1 MKNDILVFIVSMIN
15 GASVSAKEEIFK
27 QKEVIEDIEFL
38 SNLYLKINK
47 MDNTQIHIETIK
59 DIDTLSNFTKH
70 EKNVLVLF
78 LLDRFL

>member
-15 GASVSAKEEIFK
+15 GATICAKEETFE

-47 MDNTQIHIETIK
+47 MDNTQIHIETTE
-59 DIDTLSNFTKH
+59 DIDVLSNFTKH
-70 EKNVLVLF
+70 EKTVLDLF
-78 LLDRFL
+78 LLEKFF

>member
-15 GASVSAKEEIFK
+15 GAAICAKEETFK

-47 MDNTQIHIETIK
+47 MDNTQIYIETIE
-59 DIDTLSNFTKH
+59 DINTLSNFTKH
-70 EKNVLVLF
+70 EKDLLILF

>member
-15 GASVSAKEEIFK
+15 AATVCAKEETFK

-47 MDNTQIHIETIK
+47 MDNTQIHIETME
-59 DIDTLSNFTKH
+59 DIDILSNFTKH

>member
-15 GASVSAKEEIFK
+15 GATICAKEEIYK

-47 MDNTQIHIETIK
+47 MDNTQIYIKTIE
-59 DIDTLSNFTKH
+59 DIDTLSNFTKR
-70 EKNVLVLF
+70 EKELLILF

>member
-15 GASVSAKEEIFK
+15 SATVCAKEGTFK

-47 MDNTQIHIETIK
+47 MDNIQIHIETIE
-59 DIDTLSNFTKH
+59 DIDTLSNFTTH

>member
-15 GASVSAKEEIFK
+15 GATICAKEETFK

-47 MDNTQIHIETIK
+47 MDNTQIYIETIE
-59 DIDTLSNFTKH
+59 DINTLSNFTKH
-70 EKNVLVLF
+70 EKDLLILF

>member
-15 GASVSAKEEIFK
+15 GATVCKKKKTFK

-47 MDNTQIHIETIK
+47 MDKTQIHIETIE
-59 DIDTLSNFTKH
+59 DIDTLSNFTEH
-70 EKNVLVLF
+70 EKNILVLF

>member
-15 GASVSAKEEIFK
+15 GATVCAKEKTFK

-47 MDNTQIHIETIK
+47 MDNTQIHIETIE
-59 DIDTLSNFTKH
+59 DIYILSNFTEY
-70 EKNVLVLF
+70 EKNVLFLF

>member
-15 GASVSAKEEIFK
+15 GATICAKEETFK

-47 MDNTQIHIETIK
+47 MDNTQIYIETIE
-59 DIDTLSNFTKH
+59 DINTLSNFTKD
-70 EKNVLVLF
+70 EKDLLILF